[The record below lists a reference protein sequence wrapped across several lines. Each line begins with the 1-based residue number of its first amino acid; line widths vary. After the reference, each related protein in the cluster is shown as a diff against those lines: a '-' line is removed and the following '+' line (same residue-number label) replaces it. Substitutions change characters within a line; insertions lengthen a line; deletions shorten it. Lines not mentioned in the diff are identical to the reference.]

1 MTGRTDLDILNDMI
15 MDSAKVNIEHN
26 SSDPNKSSVT
36 LNEPQSPTSEVT
48 IYGLPHNAIVIKV
61 DTFKSPDTILTET
74 KGQRKRSD
82 YIIVTDK
89 NGKKNI
95 LHIEIKTTG
104 GSEKD
109 IINQLKGSVCF
120 VGYCKEIAKEFWY
133 EKDFLSEFES
143 RFVRFAHTGSINKK
157 PTRID
162 TKGKPNNTPK
172 RMMKLNGRRKRQFNH
187 SVGARIPTNQG

>member
-74 KGQRKRSD
+74 RGQRKRSD

-89 NGKKNI
+89 KGKKNI
-95 LHIEIKTTG
+95 LHIEIKTTK

-109 IINQLKGSVCF
+109 IIKQLKGSVCF

-143 RFVRFAHTGSINKK
+143 RFVSITRTCSINKK
-157 PTRID
+157 QTRLNKKYNPND
-162 TKGKPNNTPK
+162 TPE
-172 RMMKLNGRRKRQFNH
+172 RMMTLKYPHKQQFNH
-187 SVGARIPTNQG
+187 LVGA

>member
-1 MTGRTDLDILNDMI
+1 MMVRTDLDILNDMI
-15 MDSAKVNIEHN
+15 MDSAKVDVEPK
-26 SSDPNKSSVT
+26 SDPNKASVT
-36 LNEPQSPTSEVT
+36 LKEPQSPKSEVT

-61 DTFKSPDTILTET
+61 DTFKSPDTILTE
-74 KGQRKRSD
+74 KRGQRKRSD

-95 LHIEIKTTG
+95 LYIEIKTTG
-104 GSEKD
+104 GKENA
-109 IINQLKGSVCF
+109 IIEQLKGSVCF

-143 RFVRFAHTGSINKK
+143 RFVSFTHTGSIDKK
-157 PTRID
+157 PTRPD
-162 TKGKPNNTPK
+162 NKCKPNNTPK

-187 SVGARIPTNQG
+187 LVGARIPTNQG